1 MVIRAKFFFF
11 TSLLLCFFL
20 LGFDRAQAA
29 PVPLLK
35 IDEPTDGQIIESYI
49 VNLKYSLKNFTLK
62 DYHQIL
68 KNNPNQGY
76 LLIWLDR
83 EERTAETAAKY
94 YKDSPYTFADVLPGK
109 HTLVVE
115 LVGNDGSPFDP
126 PIAQTIKFETKAP
139 LGSEEAPL
147 SPSDQ
152 PKVAETKTG
161 EAPPELTKA
170 GGTPGARYFL
180 AGLAFLAAGV
190 LGIFILKR

>member
-1 MVIRAKFFFF
+1 MLVKTKFFFF
-11 TSLLLCFFL
+11 IFLLCFFL
-20 LGFDRAQAA
+20 LGFSRAQAA
-29 PVPLLK
+29 PVPLLR

-83 EERTAETAAKY
+83 EARTPETAVKY
-94 YKDSPYTFADVLPGK
+94 YKDSPYTFADVVPGR

-115 LVGNDGSPFDP
+115 LAGNDGTPFDP
-126 PIAQTIKFETKAP
+126 AIAQTIKFETKAP
-139 LGSEEAPL
+139 PGSEEAPL
-147 SPSDQ
+147 KASDQ

-161 EAPPELTKA
+161 EVPASLSQRGWPAQVK
-170 GGTPGARYFL
+170 YFL
-180 AGLAFLAAGV
+180 AGLASLV
-190 LGIFILKR
+190 LGFLGVFILKR